1 MNLRLHLRNLSP
13 DAGNG
18 GGGDGG
24 AGGSGSGGGDGGAGS
39 GDGSSGSG
47 DTVSRADFD
56 NLSRSYSGLSSKF
69 EGMHKDYESR
79 FAPRSSEGDAPLTR
93 EPKLEE
99 YESNQAGV
107 TKYIKD
113 LTKFNTKQ
121 NWDQHQ
127 TESQKTQAAQAGK
140 AKRQSSL
147 DGHVKRM
154 SEAMTR
160 YKDFDSV
167 VNNAPGLLPDGTNG
181 QPDVLGDVLES
192 DHSADL
198 QYHLS
203 KNPGDYWRLLNAYNQ
218 SERQGAR
225 FLGALEARFAN
236 DAQVRKQNLR
246 QARGSAMADAGGEYE
261 GGGEN
266 DDGRFEKLARESFGI
281 RKKKE

>member
-24 AGGSGSGGGDGGAGS
+24 GNDGGGGSGNGGGGSGASGGGDF
-39 GDGSSGSG
+39 
-47 DTVSRADFD
+47 VPRADFD
-56 NLSRSYSGLSSKF
+56 KLSQSYSGLSSKF

-79 FAPRSSEGDAPLTR
+79 FAPRSSEGEAALTR
-93 EPKLEE
+93 EPKLED
-99 YESNQAGV
+99 YEGNQAGV

-113 LTKFNTKQ
+113 LTKYNTKQ
-121 NWDQHQ
+121 NWDEHQ
-127 TESQKTQAAQAGK
+127 TASQKAQAAQAGK

-181 QPDVLGDVLES
+181 QPDVLADVLES
-192 DHSADL
+192 EHSADL

-246 QARGSAMADAGGEYE
+246 QARGSAMADAGGEFE

-266 DDGRFEKLARESFGI
+266 DDSRFDKLAKESFGI
-281 RKKKE
+281 GRRKKE

>member
-24 AGGSGSGGGDGGAGS
+24 GDGGGGGSGNDGGGSGASGGGDF
-39 GDGSSGSG
+39 
-47 DTVSRADFD
+47 VPRADFD
-56 NLSRSYSGLSSKF
+56 KLSQSYSGLSSKF

-79 FAPRSSEGDAPLTR
+79 FAPRSSEGEAALTR
-93 EPKLEE
+93 EPKLED
-99 YESNQAGV
+99 YGANQAGV

-121 NWDQHQ
+121 NWDEHQ
-127 TESQKTQAAQAGK
+127 TASQKAQAAQAGK

-181 QPDVLGDVLES
+181 QPDVLADVLES

-246 QARGSAMADAGGEYE
+246 QARGSAMADAGGEFE
-261 GGGEN
+261 GGGETDEN
-266 DDGRFEKLARESFGI
+266 QYDKLAKESFGI
-281 RKKKE
+281 GRKKKE